1 MSSFDIFN
9 DLYDRCEVLSE
20 RSFKELTREVG
31 AGPDGLN
38 LMLKAYKDEKTGKPV
53 TAISRVKNMILL
65 RALYDKDFIDEGQ
78 LKQLQKKATSTT
90 YISNTLKELNPE
102 AHERLFGDAQKSDEV
117 LDYIKSD
124 AEKMLRFGLTNLRG
138 KNFKEEP
145 VEDTPT
151 EPDAKELEDEVDA
164 ELVKVAK
171 GLTSQEV
178 EDTVLD
184 FDDVD
189 VNIAGLS
196 NRDEISAKITAI
208 LNGAGYN
215 AGLMSGGEG
224 FNVEG
229 PIGSFGGQDT
239 AYDNMIGLIQSY
251 FPDAGETA
259 IDVRLNT
266 SVAGVEDQEGFDDFD
281 IGPQI
286 DELVPDGFED
296 VPVEIAVKD
305 GPEDYSGVLR
315 QMVTKDKEGFARD
328 MLKNQING
336 ESKEETGLELLPT
349 SPTRTTKMLD
359 SYKSATANYL
369 TEQVASDT
377 RNKKPE
383 KEKNQS
389 FKEKYKPSSRWQLE
403 ELRRY
408 GL

>member
-1 MSSFDIFN
+1 MSSFDMFN

-20 RSFKELTREVG
+20 RSIKELQRA
-31 AGPDGLN
+31 AGKGPEGLN
-38 LMLKAYKDEKTGKPV
+38 VMLKAYKDEKTGKPV

-102 AHERLFGDAQKSDEV
+102 SHERLFGDAQKSEEV

-124 AEKMLRFGLTNLRG
+124 AEKMLRFGLANLRG

-164 ELVKVAK
+164 EIVRVAK

-178 EDTVLD
+178 EDTILD

-189 VNIAGLS
+189 VIIAALP
-196 NRDEISAKITAI
+196 NKDEISVKIAGV
-208 LNGAGYN
+208 LNGAGYK
-215 AGLMSGGEG
+215 AEPMSSGEG

-229 PIGSFGGQDT
+229 PIGSFGGHDT
-239 AYDNMIGLIQSY
+239 AYDNMIGLIQSH
-251 FPDAGETA
+251 FPDASEEN

-266 SVAGVEDQEGFDDFD
+266 SVASVEDQEVFDDFD

-286 DELVPDGFED
+286 DEFVPDGFED

-328 MLKNQING
+328 MLKRQVNG
-336 ESKEETGLELLPT
+336 ESKEETGLELQPG
-349 SPTRTTKMLD
+349 SPTRTTRMLD
-359 SYKSATANYL
+359 SYKSATGNYL
-369 TEQVASDT
+369 TEQAAKDK

-389 FKEKYKPSSRWQLE
+389 FKEKYKPDSNWQLE